1 MELGEIGE
9 ADTGEGN
16 MEALD
21 NDMNSWEYN
30 QGVHIYKMDV
40 NLSSDIKHELSNAF
54 DQFFLSDEVYDD
66 LNGYMQNA
74 VRYLEV
80 FEGQFGDGLR
90 TKVELPAGT
99 KLCVFTGTVK
109 TFVDKFSTHSVAW
122 GHDVL
127 GITDKL
133 VLDGRD
139 VSYNGWIPRQ
149 VLGQLVNHSCEP
161 TGTLHVEDAHTGV
174 PIAFIKSS
182 QKLSIG
188 TELTIDYNGGYGRTT
203 DGYWNESAIK
213 SAPVRVP
220 KGQKVLFC
228 GCNGG
233 NCPRGCWKIELTE
246 DGAANVRA
254 REAAVAAAAL
264 ARKAV
269 AARTKKAAAEASA
282 EEARAK
288 EARAVEARAK
298 ETRAVEARAEEARAE
313 EARAA
318 EARAEEARAKEA
330 RAEEARAV
338 EARAAE
344 TRAVEAR
351 AAEEEAAKVRA
362 AAKEKVAKEAAA
374 KAKAAAEEAAKARVA
389 NEAAAQ
395 EKAAKERAAEVA
407 AAEARAAGLVAF
419 KARAAEAAAMV
430 RVAEEA
436 VKEARAAEEAAA
448 AMVREARAAEE
459 AAAAMVRE
467 AEGVSDNGSW
477 ATSLATMAT
486 FFLANP
492 VVSETVQRLPVL
504 PVLSVDSV
512 STAARASSDQTPCL
526 TSDFGLT
533 PVTASAFAI
542 SDPPANEEAESP
554 SDQLGTFPGSPWNSE
569 LLDSLLPYDD
579 PSNDL
584 GADVSPSQPPVGSG
598 GQFLLPSVDSGGQFL
613 QPPVGSGGQF
623 LQPPVDSGV
632 QSSQP
637 PVGSGG
643 QFFQQPLNSEVLFF
657 QQPLNSEV
665 RFFQQP
671 LNREFQS
678 SLQPLN
684 SGNQPSQSYVLMLS
698 KSPPKESPD
707 VPRHNVTM
715 DTEVGKRGRSHDP
728 NRQAKRQTNKQ
739 TVRPSIL
746 RKIAANEDTL
756 GEFVRTG
763 QSATPVLGEKNPK
776 PKRPVEGRPKPN
788 RPVEGRPKPK
798 GPVEGRP
805 KPKRPVEGSKG
816 RGAGN
821 KVSILHF
828 VYLCEI

>member
-1 MELGEIGE
+1 LGEIGE

-40 NLSSDIKHELSNAF
+40 NLSSDVKHELSNAF
-54 DQFFLSDEVYDD
+54 DQFFLSDEVYND

-80 FEGQFGDGLR
+80 FEGPFGDGLR

-109 TFVDKFSTHSVAW
+109 TFADKFSTHSVAW

-127 GITDKL
+127 GITDNL

-161 TGTLHVEDAHTGV
+161 TGTLHVEDAHNGV

-203 DGYWNESAIK
+203 DGYWNESGIK

-269 AARTKKAAAEASA
+269 AARTKKADVER
-282 EEARAK
+282 RAV
-288 EARAVEARAK
+288 EARAVEA
-298 ETRAVEARAEEARAE
+298 RAVEARAEEARAE
-313 EARAA
+313 EARAKEA
-318 EARAEEARAKEA
+318 RAKEARAEEARAVEARAEEARAKEA

-344 TRAVEAR
+344 ARAVEAR

-362 AAKEKVAKEAAA
+362 AAKAKVAKEAAA

-448 AMVREARAAEE
+448 AMVREA
-459 AAAAMVRE
+459 
-467 AEGVSDNGSW
+467 EGVSDNGSW

-504 PVLSVDSV
+504 PVFSVDSV
-512 STAARASSDQTPCL
+512 STTARASSDQTPCL
-526 TSDFGLT
+526 TSDFGLN

-598 GQFLLPSVDSGGQFL
+598 
-613 QPPVGSGGQF
+613 
-623 LQPPVDSGV
+623 V

-643 QFFQQPLNSEVLFF
+643 RFLQQPVDSEGRFLQQPIFSELHLQPLNSEI
-657 QQPLNSEV
+657 E
-665 RFFQQP
+665 
-671 LNREFQS
+671 
-678 SLQPLN
+678 
-684 SGNQPSQSYVLMLS
+684 PSQSYVLILS

-715 DTEVGKRGRSHDP
+715 DTEVGMRGRSHDP

-776 PKRPVEGRPKPN
+776 PKRPVEGRP
-788 RPVEGRPKPK
+788 VEGRPKPK
-798 GPVEGRP
+798 RPVEGRPVEGRP

-816 RGAGN
+816 RGSGN
-821 KVSILHF
+821 KVSILYF